1 MPSIT
6 VTHQSLVQN
15 WITPAQIDNPRTLV
29 LGSFNP
35 YFENGQVV
43 DYFYGRSSNYFW
55 KTIAHIIGHEDEDYF
70 LNNLQRK
77 LEVLNNHFCCLDVI
91 DCIEFT
97 SESELFLTEYIDK
110 KVRTNF
116 LDQSIFITKSKFGN
130 SENVFLRRTYNQTV
144 INLLEN
150 SDSIEKVINT
160 MGNSRID
167 TQLTNPRERG
177 LGIQGF
183 EGYINRIKTICSNRE
198 IQFINQSFSPSAY
211 AVRNGQTN
219 IPEFADFLSQHLFLN
234 HFYGQP

>member
-55 KTIAHIIGHEDEDYF
+55 KTIAHIVGHQNEDYF
-70 LNNLQRK
+70 LNNFQRK
-77 LEVLNNHFCCLDVI
+77 LEVMNNHFCCLDVI
-91 DCIEFT
+91 DYIVFT
-97 SESELFLTEYIDK
+97 SDDTLLLNKYIDS

-116 LDQSIFITKSKFGN
+116 RDQNIFVGKTNFEKRGN
-130 SENVFLRRTYNQTV
+130 IFLRRTYNQTV

-150 SDSIEKVINT
+150 YVSIEKVIHT

-183 EGYINRIKTICSNRE
+183 EGYINRIKTICSNRG
-198 IQFINQSFSPSAY
+198 IQFINQSHSPSEY
-211 AVRNGQTN
+211 AVKNCSTN
-219 IPEFADFLSQHLFLN
+219 IPEFADFLIEHLFLN
-234 HFYGQP
+234 HF